1 MLRFFRY
8 LGPYWLKVILL
19 IAAIGGQVWG
29 TLELPA
35 LMAKIVNEGIATGND
50 SVIWGI
56 GLQMLGCTAIAASC
70 ALVASFYS
78 SRVGAAVARDIRD
91 DVYQKILS
99 FSIAEIDKF
108 STASLITRTTNDI
121 AQVQQTIILCLS
133 MLLRVPMMAAGAIY
147 EAIKTA
153 PDMTW
158 IILLAVGALL
168 VSAVAIVGLA
178 LPKFKIF
185 QELLDKIT
193 LLTRENLTGLRVIRA
208 FNKQSYE
215 RKKFEKENN
224 AITRANIFINNVM
237 SFQVPI
243 MTLIFNGTTLLCIW
257 VGISLLTTN
266 MSYLGDMMAFM
277 QYAIQVVLSFL
288 FLVVLF
294 VLLPRANVSAKRINE
309 VLKTKPKVI
318 WKEKTKGTPEKSPS
332 VEFKNV
338 SFAYDNAETNA
349 LEKVSFKAEAGKT
362 TAFIGSTGSG
372 KSTLVNLIP
381 RFYDT
386 TKGEVLINGINVK
399 NYAKKDL
406 MKRIGLVPQKGV
418 LFAGSIKSNIAFG
431 NSKADVKS
439 AAEIAQ
445 AKEFIEKLPK
455 NYDNHIAQGGT
466 NVSGGQ
472 KQRLSIARVIAK
484 KPEIYV
490 FDDSFSALDMKTD
503 AKLRKALEPAT
514 KSSVVLIVAQRVSTI
529 KNADQ
534 IIVLDQGKVRGV
546 GSHKELL
553 KSSEIY
559 REIVKSQFSD
569 EEYKKEL
576 KDAR

>member
-1 MLRFFRY
+1 
-8 LGPYWLKVILL
+8 
-19 IAAIGGQVWG
+19 
-29 TLELPA
+29 
-35 LMAKIVNEGIATGND
+35 
-50 SVIWGI
+50 
-56 GLQMLGCTAIAASC
+56 
-70 ALVASFYS
+70 
-78 SRVGAAVARDIRD
+78 
-91 DVYQKILS
+91 
-99 FSIAEIDKF
+99 
-108 STASLITRTTNDI
+108 
-121 AQVQQTIILCLS
+121 
-133 MLLRVPMMAAGAIY
+133 
-147 EAIKTA
+147 
-153 PDMTW
+153 
-158 IILLAVGALL
+158 
-168 VSAVAIVGLA
+168 
-178 LPKFKIF
+178 
-185 QELLDKIT
+185 
-193 LLTRENLTGLRVIRA
+193 
-208 FNKQSYE
+208 
-215 RKKFEKENN
+215 
-224 AITRANIFINNVM
+224 
-237 SFQVPI
+237 
-243 MTLIFNGTTLLCIW
+243 
-257 VGISLLTTN
+257 
-266 MSYLGDMMAFM
+266 MAFM

>member
-224 AITRANIFINNVM
+224 AITRANIFINNVNYDFN
-237 SFQVPI
+237 FQRHNL
-243 MTLIFNGTTLLCIW
+243 TLYLGRH
-257 VGISLLTTN
+257 LTTH
-266 MSYLGDMMAFM
+266 D
-277 QYAIQVVLSFL
+277 
-288 FLVVLF
+288 
-294 VLLPRANVSAKRINE
+294 
-309 VLKTKPKVI
+309 
-318 WKEKTKGTPEKSPS
+318 
-332 VEFKNV
+332 
-338 SFAYDNAETNA
+338 
-349 LEKVSFKAEAGKT
+349 
-362 TAFIGSTGSG
+362 
-372 KSTLVNLIP
+372 
-381 RFYDT
+381 
-386 TKGEVLINGINVK
+386 
-399 NYAKKDL
+399 
-406 MKRIGLVPQKGV
+406 
-418 LFAGSIKSNIAFG
+418 
-431 NSKADVKS
+431 
-439 AAEIAQ
+439 
-445 AKEFIEKLPK
+445 
-455 NYDNHIAQGGT
+455 
-466 NVSGGQ
+466 
-472 KQRLSIARVIAK
+472 
-484 KPEIYV
+484 
-490 FDDSFSALDMKTD
+490 
-503 AKLRKALEPAT
+503 
-514 KSSVVLIVAQRVSTI
+514 
-529 KNADQ
+529 
-534 IIVLDQGKVRGV
+534 
-546 GSHKELL
+546 
-553 KSSEIY
+553 
-559 REIVKSQFSD
+559 
-569 EEYKKEL
+569 
-576 KDAR
+576 